1 LFTESILTLDATIE
15 VSIPKGKLTF
25 GVLGTIK
32 NPTEDPVSGNT
43 PDAVDPF
50 AGMIGLDL
58 GGHTDTFVIASGSYN
73 NDSSPMRIDSFNEQM
88 TLHTAVSLTLNAA
101 DVNIANSKLT
111 FGGTSPIV
119 GEIGDVGDG
128 GQGAFIIASGTAS
141 SDASDMYI
149 SSFSKPMELFTEST
163 LTLDAGHVDI
173 HGGSG
178 IMRFYQSFDPA
189 VPGATDPNTIIGEI
203 GNINSGAGSNAFTIT
218 SNFEMDANGVQVANN
233 MYISSGAGILTF
245 NSVGIDIPA
254 TEIRDNTIAIAA
266 LEARIAALEAAPAP

>member
-1 LFTESILTLDATIE
+1 MYLSSGTARITL
-15 VSIPKGKLTF
+15 
-25 GVLGTIK
+25 
-32 NPTEDPVSGNT
+32 NSGN
-43 PDAVDPF
+43 
-50 AGMIGLDL
+50 
-58 GGHTDTFVIASGSYN
+58 
-73 NDSSPMRIDSFNEQM
+73 
-88 TLHTAVSLTLNAA
+88 
-101 DVNIANSKLT
+101 VNIEQSILT
-111 FGGTSPIV
+111 FGGGEAGSTIV
-119 GEIGDVGDG
+119 GEIGDVGTSG
-128 GQGAFIIASGTAS
+128 NNAFVIASGSITIDS
-141 SDASDMYI
+141 ISGVEQDNASDMYI

-163 LTLDAGHVDI
+163 LTLDAADVDI